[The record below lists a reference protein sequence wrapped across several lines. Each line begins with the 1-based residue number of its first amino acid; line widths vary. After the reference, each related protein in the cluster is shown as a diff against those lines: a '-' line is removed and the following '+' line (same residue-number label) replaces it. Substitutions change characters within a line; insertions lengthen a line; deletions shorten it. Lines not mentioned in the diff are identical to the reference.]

1 LLSQRSDDPNGT
13 LITGLQNRERPLTQ
27 VDRHFTNAD
36 LAQLYAFEELA
47 FIAWNSKERRQSI
60 FNENSGGLSTWNR
73 MLKASLEILAEVK
86 VKHQRQ
92 QGIPNSTAVLIAA
105 SSSTK
110 GSSEMTTFQEE
121 GIQQIPISQANIFD
135 QKGSQPVPFNF
146 VRSVDGP
153 SDNIT
158 FFSNILTAQRLSQ
171 IDTLVGRKLLFISW
185 PFKACAEFRASADL
199 GHVRLVII
207 SMQGISIT
215 SAAGTE

>member
-1 LLSQRSDDPNGT
+1 LLSQNSDDPNGT

-27 VDRHFTNAD
+27 VDRHSTIAD

-86 VKHQRQ
+86 AKHQHQ
-92 QGIPNSTAVLIAA
+92 QRIPNLTALLIAA
-105 SSSTK
+105 PSSTK
-110 GSSEMTTFQEE
+110 PSAESATSQAE
-121 GIQQIPISQANIFD
+121 GIEPVPISQANIFN
-135 QKGSQPVPFNF
+135 QKGSRPVPFDF

-153 SDNIT
+153 SDNIA
-158 FFSNILTAQRLSQ
+158 FFSNILTAQRLSK

-185 PFKACAEFRASADL
+185 PFKACAEFRASANL
-199 GHVRLVII
+199 GHVRLVVI
-207 SMQGISIT
+207 SMQGISL
-215 SAAGTE
+215 